1 MPHRKLAAIVL
12 AAGEGTRMRSPLPK
26 PLHRLCGRPMVLHVL
41 DALAELPIERVVVV
55 VGYRSAEVTKTLQA
69 EAPPSLRLEFVE
81 QTRPLGTGDAAAVAL
96 TAFPD
101 GYADGPEE
109 GELIVLPGDTP
120 LLTPATLA
128 PLVEEHRRSEAAA
141 TLLTARL
148 EDPTG
153 YGRVLRGKDT
163 RVARIIEQADAS
175 EQEQSIDEVSTSIYC
190 FRHTVLAPSLRRL
203 LPNNA
208 QGEYYLTDTVT
219 VLHDAGYVVGSVLA
233 QDPRETAG
241 VNDRLQ
247 LAFAEGELRR
257 RMNERLLRAGVTM
270 TDPAS
275 TYLDASVRVEE
286 DVTLLPGCVLEGA
299 TTIGR
304 GAVIGPHTHLV
315 DCSVGER
322 ARVEHSVAVHSMIGD
337 DAVVGPFAH
346 LPAGSRLAPGAL
358 SGAFFRAEG
367 TGTP

>member
-1 MPHRKLAAIVL
+1 
-12 AAGEGTRMRSPLPK
+12 MRSPLPK
-26 PLHRLCGRPMVLHVL
+26 PLHRLCGRAMVLHVL

-69 EAPPSLRLEFVE
+69 EAPASLRLEFVE

-109 GELIVLPGDTP
+109 GDLVVLPGDTP

-148 EDPTG
+148 ADPSG
-153 YGRVLRGKDT
+153 YGRVLRAKDG

-175 EQEQSIDEVSTSIYC
+175 EEERLIDEVSTSIYC

-233 QDPRETAG
+233 EDPREAVG

-286 DVTLLPGCVLEGA
+286 DVTLLPGCVLEGT

-315 DCSVGER
+315 DCAVGER
-322 ARVEHSVAVHSMIGD
+322 ARVEHSVAERSVIGE

-346 LPAGSRLAPGAL
+346 LPPGSRLAPGAL
-358 SGAFFRAEG
+358 TGAFFRAEG